1 MIFGVP
7 VGPSDS
13 SSSSII
19 IGWDEVSIVLSHAL
33 QNSVAGCSNRPAGK
47 PPACRGSL
55 PHPLTT
61 LVAPHA
67 FSPPLSLNLPAPRV
81 VAGALSMHACSSSLG
96 RSSSATPGRIWTI
109 LPAEDI
115 FFSSSRAPVD

>member
-7 VGPSDS
+7 VGLTDS

-61 LVAPHA
+61 LAAPHA
-67 FSPPLSLNLPAPRV
+67 FSLLPA
-81 VAGALSMHACSSSLG
+81 AD
-96 RSSSATPGRIWTI
+96 
-109 LPAEDI
+109 LPA
-115 FFSSSRAPVD
+115 SRVCSVSPSDACLLLTPWQVVFCDP